1 MAPAVM
7 GGATRSRSRGRP
19 QLLLI
24 GLVVLV
30 AVSLL
35 LALRSSLQSQPAEP
49 TVRISPSS
57 VEAGVAVIEA
67 GLPRRPPGCLRKPAP
82 PDLGP
87 RLAGHLEGGLR
98 VGGERFVHHGVALVE
113 GAWRD
118 GMIRI

>member
-57 VEAGVAVIEA
+57 VEAGVAVT
-67 GLPRRPPGCLRKPAP
+67 LTVTPVLHTLRLQP
-82 PDLGP
+82 
-87 RLAGHLEGGLR
+87 
-98 VGGERFVHHGVALVE
+98 VGGGEAIPVSYTHLTLPTKRITRG
-113 GAWRD
+113 GAMGGASSNLW
-118 GMIRI
+118 